1 MWRLPRLKYLI
12 LNGPGKRNLN
22 KLTPGPASW
31 KHARSQNCLPAEQ
44 MTAPEQLK
52 KVKGVHDD
60 VAVFSP
66 EEMTTILHRVR
77 RLLSALGTKAAEDPK
92 HRFRSLARLL
102 DRQMLGEA
110 FGL

>member
-1 MWRLPRLKYLI
+1 
-12 LNGPGKRNLN
+12 
-22 KLTPGPASW
+22 
-31 KHARSQNCLPAEQ
+31 